1 MMYIDGP
8 TVRCVHCDYTGLH
21 FLLSSIIRFQNE
33 SFSTSFNPGER
44 VGDGTLSPERVI
56 LQHGLSSAAAVLLFY
71 NNHHHAAKG
80 HKNVLKA

>member
-33 SFSTSFNPGER
+33 SLSPSFNPGER
-44 VGDGTLSPERVI
+44 ESAMGLCRQNVLSPTRFI
-56 LQHGLSSAAAVLLFY
+56 QRSSVALL
-71 NNHHHAAKG
+71 
-80 HKNVLKA
+80 

>member
-21 FLLSSIIRFQNE
+21 FFLSSIIRFQNE

-44 VGDGTLSPERVI
+44 VDDGVSVARTCYPPTRFYPA
-56 LQHGLSSAAAVLLFY
+56 QCCSSITITITRRKETRMY
-71 NNHHHAAKG
+71 
-80 HKNVLKA
+80 

>member
-33 SFSTSFNPGER
+33 SFSPSFNPGER
-44 VGDGTLSPERVI
+44 VDDGTLLPE
-56 LQHGLSSAAAVLLFY
+56 
-71 NNHHHAAKG
+71 
-80 HKNVLKA
+80 